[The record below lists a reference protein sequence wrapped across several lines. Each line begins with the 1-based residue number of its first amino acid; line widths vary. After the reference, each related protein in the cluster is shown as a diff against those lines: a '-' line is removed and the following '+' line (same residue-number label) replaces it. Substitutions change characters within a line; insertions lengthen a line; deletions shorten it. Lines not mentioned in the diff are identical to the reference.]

1 MTAYMNEYRRLTAN
15 ATSIDDHR
23 KAAQQI
29 KDPAPD
35 YLVYTDAIP
44 GAGAGTTRSSGRG

>member
-1 MTAYMNEYRRLTAN
+1 MNEYRRLTAN

-29 KDPAPD
+29 KVPAPD
-35 YLVYTDAIP
+35 YLVYTMRFLAL
-44 GAGAGTTRSSGRG
+44 AGTTRSSGRG